1 MSLAKSQRFR
11 WWPHGATKKGVF
23 FDFDQTL
30 TTAIKL
36 PRFQRHAV
44 ADRPDIFANMTAE
57 EVVSNFGGRQR
68 IARLASLFSTLEDA
82 GAELFIVSIGL
93 RDSCILPHLRA
104 VGLADFFD
112 ADNVFGQDS
121 EALRSRAL
129 CKGRLVAA
137 LMAERGWEPDE
148 ALFIDDSARHIEATA
163 GVCEVL
169 KVAGRGLSDAELE
182 AISVISQDS
191 NVAKYGSKSPLAN
204 GSGWRLQVDE
214 GVPAA
219 KVAIRAWCV
228 EVSNERPRPTPS
240 ASPLTIP
247 RMMRSTPKQT
257 ASPNSSPSSGF
268 RRPLESS
275 QVAAGCRR
283 QAETAIP
290 FAKKEPLPPEASLT
304 ASRRSVEL
312 SPTLQSRRSMLDSSP
327 VSTKRSPDT
336 RHLCRSRCTTE
347 ASSVASNLFEAGR
360 LNVSPAASRGLPLA
374 SRHSSLSTAARRRR
388 RGTMHTTT
396 CAEVTS
402 PRVPCK

>member
-1 MSLAKSQRFR
+1 MNLPQSQRFR

-23 FDFDQTL
+23 FDFDQTI
-30 TTAIKL
+30 TTAVKL

-44 ADRPDIFANMTAE
+44 ADRPDIFASMTAE

-68 IARLASLFSTLEDA
+68 IARLASLFGTLVDA

-112 ADNVFGQDS
+112 TDNVFGQDS

-137 LMAERGWEPDE
+137 LMAERGWEADE
-148 ALFIDDSARHIEATA
+148 ALFIDDSARHIETTA

-191 NVAKYGSKSPLAN
+191 NVAKYGSKSPLTN
-204 GSGWRLQVDE
+204 GPGWRLQVDE

-228 EVSNERPRPTPS
+228 EVSSERPRPPPS
-240 ASPLTIP
+240 ASPLTTH
-247 RMMRSTPKQT
+247 RMMRSTPKQNM
-257 ASPNSSPSSGF
+257 SPNSSPSSSF

-283 QAETAIP
+283 QAELVT
-290 FAKKEPLPPEASLT
+290 
-304 ASRRSVEL
+304 SRKSVEL
-312 SPTLQSRRSMLDSSP
+312 SPTLQTRRSMVDSSP
-327 VSTKRSPDT
+327 LSTRRSPET
-336 RHLCRSRCTTE
+336 RHPPCRSRCTPDT

-360 LNVSPAASRGLPLA
+360 LNVSPVTSRRLPLA
-374 SRHSSLSTAARRRR
+374 SRHSSLSTTAARRRG
-388 RGTMHTTT
+388 RGSMHTTA
-396 CAEVTS
+396 CSVEVTS

>member
-219 KVAIRAWCV
+219 KVAISVVCGGQQRETSSDSFRLTIDHTPYDEVNTKANCITKLITIQWFPPTSGIIAGGSRLPTSSGNGHPLCQERATATGGIADGLQ
-228 EVSNERPRPTPS
+228 EVSGAVSN
-240 ASPLTIP
+240 
-247 RMMRSTPKQT
+247 
-257 ASPNSSPSSGF
+257 
-268 RRPLESS
+268 
-275 QVAAGCRR
+275 
-283 QAETAIP
+283 
-290 FAKKEPLPPEASLT
+290 PPVKT
-304 ASRRSVEL
+304 
-312 SPTLQSRRSMLDSSP
+312 
-327 VSTKRSPDT
+327 
-336 RHLCRSRCTTE
+336 
-347 ASSVASNLFEAGR
+347 F
-360 LNVSPAASRGLPLA
+360 NVG
-374 SRHSSLSTAARRRR
+374 
-388 RGTMHTTT
+388 
-396 CAEVTS
+396 
-402 PRVPCK
+402 

>member
-1 MSLAKSQRFR
+1 MSLSYSQRFR

-23 FDFDQTL
+23 FDFDQTI

-44 ADRPDIFANMTAE
+44 ADRPDIFSNMTAE

-68 IARLASLFSTLEDA
+68 IARLASLFQTLEDA

-137 LMAERGWEPDE
+137 LMAERGWQPNE

-191 NVAKYGSKSPLAN
+191 DVAKYGSKSPLAN
-204 GSGWRLQVDE
+204 GSSWRLQVDE

-228 EVSNERPRPTPS
+228 EVDKPRQQHTS

-247 RMMRSTPKQT
+247 RMMRSTPKH
-257 ASPNSSPSSGF
+257 AVSPSSSPCSGF
-268 RRPLESS
+268 RRPLDS
-275 QVAAGCRR
+275 GTRR
-283 QAETAIP
+283 PPVAETAIP
-290 FAKKEPLPPEASLT
+290 SAKKELPQEASLT
-304 ASRRSVEL
+304 ASRRIVEL
-312 SPTLQSRRSMLDSSP
+312 SPTIQSRRSMVDSSP
-327 VSTKRSPDT
+327 LTSKRSPET
-336 RHLCRSRCTTE
+336 RSLCKPRCATE

-360 LNVSPAASRGLPLA
+360 LNVSPVASRRLPLA
-374 SRHSSLSTAARRRR
+374 SRHSSLSGAAARRRR
-388 RGTMHTTT
+388 RGTTHATA
-396 CAEVTS
+396 CSVEVTS
-402 PRVPCK
+402 PRAPCK

>member
-1 MSLAKSQRFR
+1 MSLAQSQRFR

-23 FDFDQTL
+23 FDFDQTI
-30 TTAIKL
+30 TTACKL

-44 ADRPDIFANMTAE
+44 ADRPDIFANMTTE
-57 EVVSNFGGRQR
+57 EVVSNFGGHQR

-104 VGLADFFD
+104 VGLADFFN

-191 NVAKYGSKSPLAN
+191 NVAKYGSKSPLPN
-204 GSGWRLQVDE
+204 GSHWKLQVDE
-214 GVPAA
+214 AVPAA

-228 EVSNERPRPTPS
+228 EVSNERSRPLPS

-247 RMMRSTPKQT
+247 RMMRSTPKQ
-257 ASPNSSPSSGF
+257 SPNSSPSSGF
-268 RRPLESS
+268 RRALESS

-283 QAETAIP
+283 PAETGISY
-290 FAKKEPLPPEASLT
+290 AKKEPLPPEASLT
-304 ASRRSVEL
+304 SSRRSVEL
-312 SPTLQSRRSMLDSSP
+312 SPTLQPRRLMVDSSP
-327 VSTKRSPDT
+327 LTTKRSPET
-336 RHLCRSRCTTE
+336 RNLCRSRCTAE

-360 LNVSPAASRGLPLA
+360 LNVSPAASRRLPLA
-374 SRHSSLSTAARRRR
+374 SRHSSLSTTAARRRR